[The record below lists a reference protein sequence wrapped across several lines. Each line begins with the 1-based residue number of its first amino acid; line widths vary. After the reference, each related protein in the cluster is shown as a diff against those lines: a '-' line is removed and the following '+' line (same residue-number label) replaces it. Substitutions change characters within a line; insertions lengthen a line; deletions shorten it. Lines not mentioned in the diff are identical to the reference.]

1 MFCSRIQPDEEEQ
14 WIISNLEHYFNC
26 NHDLLPSDW
35 LAHKFLWLFAGQTHN
50 LDDYRKCVINATGAN
65 IPSKY
70 NLCVQNLKDICP
82 FRFGTDLSKSY
93 YCRDQIQNIGNID
106 QNIKFSDYRK
116 CSKDLSCK
124 IKPCVLNLNEQC
136 KQNDITAIKS
146 VRLTMASVEKLLKLI
161 PDLKVIHYIRDPR
174 AVALSR
180 QMDQS
185 VRGIYALKRQPIQKA
200 GQLYCQDLERDIRT
214 SRYLQQLYPQNI
226 LEIYYEELATFP
238 ELITTRI
245 YDFID
250 RPVPQTLM
258 EWIGNNTSTSKK
270 GWTSRVSV
278 DIITKWTK
286 VMSEETRVVINKYCK
301 EVYKMSKMKWIMSG
315 HL

>member
-1 MFCSRIQPDEEEQ
+1 MHSLKQ
-14 WIISNLEHYFNC
+14 
-26 NHDLLPSDW
+26 
-35 LAHKFLWLFAGQTHN
+35 
-50 LDDYRKCVINATGAN
+50 YRKCVLNATDDD
-65 IPSKY
+65 IPSKF
-70 NLCVQNLKDICP
+70 NLCVKNLRGVCP
-82 FRFGTDLSKSY
+82 YRFGMDFNKTY
-93 YCRDQIQNIGNID
+93 NCRDQIKNTHNKD
-106 QNIKFSDYRK
+106 QNIKFNDYRN
-116 CSKDLSCK
+116 CSQYLSGK
-124 IKPCVLNLNEQC
+124 IKPCVLDLNEQC
-136 KQNDITAIKS
+136 KQNDIIAIKS
-146 VRLTMASVEKLLKLI
+146 VRLSMTTVEKLLQLI

-180 QMDQS
+180 QLDES
-185 VRGIYALKRQPIQKA
+185 VRGLYAFEGQTIQKA

-214 SRYLQQLYPQNI
+214 SRYLQQLYPQNL

-286 VMSEETRVVINKYCK
+286 IISNRTRVAINQYCK
-301 EVYKMSKMKWIMSG
+301 NVYKLAKIKWILSD
-315 HL
+315 H